1 MNMTQHHGE
10 SNILKEASAAGASA
24 QQWMEGV
31 SQQFMKG
38 MQQIGKI
45 SQVLAVLFASRR
57 PISSM
62 QVTWAGVLRSDSDR
76 LISDPSEEVRFQVA
90 NEMFLCEEGKRL
102 VFDDTWNQEAWSDTN
117 GYRVVFKADS
127 ARRPKPR
134 AGRMQ
139 QALAILRR
147 N

>member
-1 MNMTQHHGE
+1 
-10 SNILKEASAAGASA
+10 
-24 QQWMEGV
+24 
-31 SQQFMKG
+31 